1 MNESTVHGEG
11 DESFWAPGTLRLE
24 DLTRS
29 RTEVILHPIPTSDPD
44 DPLNWSQT
52 RKWINFGLVGF
63 FVLWTFAQL
72 QIGATSWSQL
82 IPQLHF
88 TVDQLNNGVA
98 VNSAGLGIGCILF
111 MPFVHKYGRRPLYL
125 LSSALQLAGVVW
137 QAKMQNYGDWLGCNF
152 LTGLGGAISEAVV
165 QVTIADLFFVHQHGT
180 MNAWYLI
187 FTSIGATLGPV
198 ASGFVVQSQGWRWIW
213 WWCTIFLSVNF
224 LLIAFMFEESK
235 YVPVLSGQSVPLN
248 RDVPSTDDVK
258 TADAD
263 LEPAKV
269 DIKHT
274 TMERIQ
280 SRIDP
285 TLPRKTYLQRMT
297 LLTTSDYSVRH
308 HFYQP
313 VVILFMFPAVAY
325 AALTYGTI
333 LGSLALMASTQATY
347 LPRPPYNFGPSG
359 VGLMSLAPFTGSF
372 FGFFAAGW
380 LNDKSIMWF
389 ARRNGGIYEPE
400 MRLWLSLVSALVLP
414 AGVLLFGISL
424 AHGVHW
430 IAMAVGFGMF
440 GFTFVLASGVALAYV
455 TDCYQEILGD
465 AMIGITFVRNV
476 FSVIILFTLTPWNK
490 AMGIQNVAIITAAF
504 NLAVLLLPVPLI
516 IWGKKIRI
524 STSKRYEQMARRQPA
539 FRTLGEHC
547 QM

>member
-11 DESFWAPGTLRLE
+11 DESFWAPGTIRLE

-44 DPLNWSQT
+44 DPLNWSQM
-52 RKWINFGLVGF
+52 RKMINFGLVGF
-63 FVLWTFAQL
+63 FVLWTFVQL
-72 QIGATSWSQL
+72 QIGATSWGQL

-98 VNSAGLGIGCILF
+98 MNSAGLAIGCVLF

-125 LSSALQLAGVVW
+125 MSSAMQLAGVIW

-187 FTSIGATLGPV
+187 FTSVGATLGPV

-213 WWCTIFLSVNF
+213 WWCTIFLGVNF
-224 LLIAFMFEESK
+224 LLIIFMFEESK
-235 YVPVLSGQSVPLN
+235 YVPVLAGQTVPLD
-248 RDVPSTDDVK
+248 RGVTSTDDVK
-258 TADAD
+258 TADVD

-269 DIKHT
+269 DVKHT

-297 LLTTSDYSVRH
+297 LVTTSHYSVRH

-313 VVILFMFPAVAY
+313 AVVLFMFPAVAY
-325 AALTYGTI
+325 AALTYGTV
-333 LGSLALMASTQATY
+333 LASLALMASTQATY
-347 LPRPPYNFGPSG
+347 LLEPPYNFGPSG
-359 VGLMSLAPFTGSF
+359 VGLMNLAPFTGSF
-372 FGFFAAGW
+372 LGFFAAGW
-380 LNDKSIMWF
+380 LNDRSIMWL

-400 MRLWLSLVSALVLP
+400 MRLWLGLASALILP
-414 AGVLLFGISL
+414 AGVLLFGIAL

-465 AMIGITFVRNV
+465 IMIGVTFVRNV
-476 FSVIILFTLTPWNK
+476 FSVIILFTLTPWTK
-490 AMGIQNVAIITAAF
+490 AMGIQNVAIITAVF
-504 NLAVLLLPVPLI
+504 NLVVLLLPIPLI
-516 IWGKKIRI
+516 IWGKKFRI
-524 STSKRYEQMARRQPA
+524 STSKRYEAMARRQPA
-539 FRTLGEHC
+539 FRSLE
-547 QM
+547 